1 MDAAITLTFN
11 GYLTIGVVVGAV
23 VLMATDRFPSEGVM
37 MSGLVLLLVCGVL
50 TPEEA
55 FIGFAN
61 PAVLALAGLYV
72 LTSALRE
79 TGALDST
86 AHRLL
91 STVSDVGRSRRRLTL
106 VAAPLSAFLNNTPIV
121 AMLMPLASSWARRR
135 GVSVRGLLLPLS
147 YAAVLGGTCT
157 LLGTATHLVV
167 HGILVSRGLPGLGVF
182 ELLPIGLA
190 MLLVGLPLLWWMSA
204 RILREPAESKPRG
217 DARRREYTTD
227 LTVPEG
233 SPLVGRTIEEADLR
247 HLDGLFLI
255 RIEREG
261 QRAIAPVG
269 PGERLMAGDRLSFA
283 GVLTT
288 IVDLQRRR
296 GLAPADSDEPQTEW
310 VLHEAVVSRVSPLVG
325 KSIREANFRGAYNA
339 AVVAVHR
346 HGEAIS
352 RKLGD
357 IVLRHGDTLLLQAS
371 SGFARSFRDV
381 PDFYLISEVE
391 DAGRPRHARAVLAVA
406 IMAGVIA
413 TAAVGLAP
421 LVTAALAGAVLVVV
435 FGCTSFGAARRAVDL
450 SVLTVIAAAIGIA
463 RAFEVTGVADAAAQ
477 LLATFGPELGGVGL
491 LAAVYLLGMILTEVL
506 TNTAA
511 AALLLPIALA
521 LATQAGLDP
530 RPFIL
535 ATSISAAVSL
545 ATPLGYQTNMM
556 VYGPGGYR
564 FLDFVRMGVPIQ
576 MTCGAVAITTLAWLY
591 GVG

>member
-1 MDAAITLTFN
+1 MDVAISLTLG
-11 GYLTIGVVVGAV
+11 GYLTIGVVIGV
-23 VLMATDRFPSEGVM
+23 VLLMATDRFPSEGVM
-37 MSGLVLLLVCGVL
+37 MAGLVFLLVCGVL
-50 TPEEA
+50 PPEEA
-55 FIGFAN
+55 FVGFAN

-79 TGALDST
+79 TGALDGT
-86 AHRLL
+86 ARRLL
-91 STVSDVGRSRRRLTL
+91 SSVSEVRHSRRRLTL

-182 ELLPIGLA
+182 ELLPIGAA
-190 MLLVGLPLLWWMSA
+190 MLAVGLPMLWWMSA
-204 RILREPAESKPRG
+204 RVLRTPERSKPEG

-227 LTVPEG
+227 LTVPSD
-233 SPLVGRTIEEADLR
+233 SPLVGQTIEEADLR

-255 RIEREG
+255 RIERAG
-261 QRAIAPVG
+261 QQAIAPVG
-269 PGERLMAGDRLSFA
+269 PGERLVAGDRLSFA
-283 GVLTT
+283 GVLAT

-296 GLAPADSDEPQTEW
+296 GLAPADSEAPQSEW
-310 VLHEAVVSRVSPLVG
+310 VLHEAVVSPASPLVG

-352 RKLGD
+352 RKIGD

-371 SGFARSFRDV
+371 SGFARSFRDAA
-381 PDFYLISEVE
+381 DFYLISEVE
-391 DAGRPRHARAVLAVA
+391 DAGRPRHGRAVLALG
-406 IMAGVIA
+406 IMACVIA
-413 TAAVGLAP
+413 TAAAGIVP
-421 LVTAALAGAVLVVV
+421 LVTAALAGAVLAVVC
-435 FGCTSFGAARRAVDL
+435 GCTSFGAARRSIDL
-450 SVLTVIAAAIGIA
+450 SVLIVIAAAIGIA
-463 RAFEVTGVADAAAQ
+463 RAFEVTGVADAAAT
-477 LLATFGPELGGVGL
+477 LIGELGLQLGGIGL
-491 LAAVYLLGMILTEVL
+491 LACVYLVGMVLTEVL

-521 LATQAGLDP
+521 LAAQAGLDP
-530 RPFIL
+530 RPFVL

-564 FLDFVRMGVPIQ
+564 FVDFVKMGVPIQ
-576 MTCGAVAITTLAWLY
+576 LVCGVVAVAMLAWTY
-591 GVG
+591 GMA